1 MNPPNYLLSSNN
13 RKVGKISIVLMHI
26 HFCNGISRENI
37 QKDNVAQKDEFF
49 QHFKKLFRKQPE
61 MRAFIQFVTQDLN
74 DNQP

>member
-1 MNPPNYLLSSNN
+1 
-13 RKVGKISIVLMHI
+13 MHI
-26 HFCNGISRENI
+26 HFGNGISRENI
-37 QKDNVAQKDEFF
+37 QEDNVAQKDEFF